1 MDESYADDLY
11 RQLLDL
17 EELESLQ
24 EELEESGLQAEWSTL
39 HKETRERLEALGI
52 TSMNDLINRI
62 AYMHS
67 ELDESEGTGG

>member
-1 MDESYADDLY
+1 MDEPYADDTY

-24 EELEESGLQAEWSTL
+24 EEIEESDPQAEWSTL

-52 TSMNDLINRI
+52 TGMSDLINRI

-67 ELDESEGTGG
+67 ELDESEGAGS